1 MKKLVVCLLIVCLGI
16 FLFGC
21 MNDKDQ
27 SAQDK
32 SAVISLVEQFGQK
45 LQMVSLLAPADMV
58 SQSMQEHYGEYVT
71 PELLAKWQSDPQHA
85 PGRLTSS
92 PWPDRIEISD
102 LTQTAK
108 DSYEVQGQIIEI
120 TSVEQQQ
127 GGVAAQRPIT
137 LTIKKFADQ
146 WLITDVILGADE
158 KSEALIYKN
167 SQYGFTF
174 SLPSSWHS
182 YTIVDEQWEGL
193 AVGGSEIVASGP
205 QLLIRHPEWTEQT
218 PRQDIP
224 IMIFTQA
231 QWQELQQEKFHIGA
245 ATMGPSE
252 LNRNDQYVFALP
264 ARYNYEFPT
273 GYEEVENILQNNPL
287 QVLNN

>member
-1 MKKLVVCLLIVCLGI
+1 
-16 FLFGC
+16 
-21 MNDKDQ
+21 
-27 SAQDK
+27 
-32 SAVISLVEQFGQK
+32 
-45 LQMVSLLAPADMV
+45 MVSLLAPADMV